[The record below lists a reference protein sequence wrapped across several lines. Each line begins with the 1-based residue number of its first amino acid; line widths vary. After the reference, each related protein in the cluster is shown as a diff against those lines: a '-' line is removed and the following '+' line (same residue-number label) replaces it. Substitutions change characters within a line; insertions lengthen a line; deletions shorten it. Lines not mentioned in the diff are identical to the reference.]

1 MSDKNVTVSSED
13 TTDLPPVL
21 SRTVALTEIQRDP
34 ALRVRVALSRER
46 IAEFQAV
53 MSNKDTQPLPPMECT
68 EVGGEL
74 FLSDGWH
81 RYEAH
86 TALKH
91 KTVEVRVRK
100 GSKADAFR
108 AACMADR
115 YCALPRTKA
124 DKNRAVTLAL
134 GMNLWRDRF
143 IADMLAVSP
152 NFVGQVRKR
161 IQVDTPADNTPKIG
175 RDGKLHPP
183 KTDEQKRKYLP
194 PLASGEWLA
203 AFGLTEAGSGSDAAA
218 MQTFAVRKGDKY
230 ILNGSK
236 RFITNGGLAQV
247 NSIFALTDPDAGTR
261 GISAFI
267 VERDFPGFSVGRIED
282 KMGIKGS
289 QTAELIFTD
298 CEVPAENLL
307 GREGDGFKYAMMT
320 LDRTRPGV
328 AAQAMGIAQG
338 ALDLAVSYSKQR
350 IQFKKPIAEN
360 QGIQFML
367 AGMATKVEAARLLV
381 YNAAELIDRGEP
393 NFSKY
398 SSMAKLYAS
407 DIAMEVTGDA
417 VQILGGYGYMK
428 EYPAERMMR
437 DAKITQIYEG
447 TNQIQ
452 LLVIARA
459 LLGEN

>member
-1 MSDKNVTVSSED
+1 MAVSHLAEDEQMLIEAIREIARQRVAPRAAEIDHTSQFPWDMKDLLAQQDILAMPFPSEYGGTGSSELAVVMAIEELARNCA
-13 TTDLPPVL
+13 TTSLIL
-21 SRTVALTEIQRDP
+21 
-34 ALRVRVALSRER
+34 
-46 IAEFQAV
+46 AV
-53 MSNKDTQPLPPMECT
+53 QQL
-68 EVGGEL
+68 G
-74 FLSDGWH
+74 
-81 RYEAH
+81 
-86 TALKH
+86 
-91 KTVEVRVRK
+91 
-100 GSKADAFR
+100 
-108 AACMADR
+108 
-115 YCALPRTKA
+115 ALPII
-124 DKNRAVTLAL
+124 LA
-134 GMNLWRDRF
+134 GN
-143 IADMLAVSP
+143 
-152 NFVGQVRKR
+152 
-161 IQVDTPADNTPKIG
+161 DT
-175 RDGKLHPP
+175 
-183 KTDEQKRKYLP
+183 QKRKYLP

-218 MQTFAVRKGDKY
+218 MQTFAVRKGDTY

-247 NSIFALTDPDAGTR
+247 NSIFALTDPNAGTR

-267 VERDFPGFSVGRIED
+267 VEKDFPGFSVGRIED

-289 QTAELIFTD
+289 QTAELIFND

-307 GREGDGFKYAMMT
+307 GREGDGFKFAMMT

-328 AAQAMGIAQG
+328 AAQAVGIAQG
-338 ALDLAVSYSKQR
+338 ALDLAVSYSKER

-367 AGMATKVEAARLLV
+367 ADMATKVEAARLLV
-381 YNAAELIDRGEP
+381 YNAAEMIDRGEK

-459 LLGEN
+459 LLGEK